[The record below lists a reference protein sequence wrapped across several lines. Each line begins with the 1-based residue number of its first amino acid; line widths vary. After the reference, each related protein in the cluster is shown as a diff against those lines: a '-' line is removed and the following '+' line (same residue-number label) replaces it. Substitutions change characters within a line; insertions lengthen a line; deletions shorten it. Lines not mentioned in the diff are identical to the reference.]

1 MRRIRRLLA
10 SNPGGEPPPQSPRP
24 ADSAEAEAPASHTAR
39 SRRSRK
45 KILTPIALALVGG
58 VLFLA
63 AIVLY
68 YSSPGEP
75 SPVSYATL
83 EMKSPFEFA
92 KIEYVVSQV
101 SSSVAE
107 IYVRITL
114 PFGKR
119 PPAAKAPPA
128 KSPTQYFILFL
139 PPGIAFRTCT
149 AGFCTFSRQQDQYR
163 WAEILKFKTVS
174 PDGQDP
180 TGVAQANFF
189 VRAHDFGYASNG
201 ITALAAIPQVFYLA
215 RGSPTL
221 TTVYEN
227 APAASSYDWS
237 SFPPESLNGTSA
249 GWDEPV
255 TGGATQGRVA
265 VGINHANQAKENNK
279 AFFAG
284 ALIGLAG
291 GALLSAV
298 QEALH
303 AND

>member
-1 MRRIRRLLA
+1 L
-10 SNPGGEPPPQSPRP
+10 
-24 ADSAEAEAPASHTAR
+24 
-39 SRRSRK
+39 RK
-45 KILTPIALALVGG
+45 KILTPIVLALIGG
-58 VLFLA
+58 VLFFS

-75 SPVSYATL
+75 SPVSFVTL

-92 KIEYVVSQV
+92 KIEYVVDQV
-101 SSSVAE
+101 SPSVAE
-107 IYVRITL
+107 IDVRIAL

-119 PPAAKAPPA
+119 PPPVKASAAKAPA
-128 KSPTQYFILFL
+128 QYFILFL
-139 PPGIAFRTCT
+139 PPGIAFRTCP
-149 AGFCTFSRQQDQYR
+149 AGFCTFSRGQDQYR
-163 WAEILKFKTVS
+163 WAEILRFKTIS
-174 PDGQDP
+174 SEGQSP
-180 TGVAQANFF
+180 TGMAQATFF
-189 VRAHDFGYASNG
+189 VRAHDFGYTSNS

-215 RGSPTL
+215 QGSPTL

-227 APAASSYDWS
+227 AAAASSYDWS
-237 SFPPESLNGTSA
+237 AFPTESINGTKA
-249 GWDEPV
+249 VWDEPV

-265 VGINHANQAKENNK
+265 IGINHASQTKENNK

>member
-24 ADSAEAEAPASHTAR
+24 ADSAEAEAPASHPAK
-39 SRRSRK
+39 SRPSRK

-58 VLFLA
+58 ALFLA

-119 PPAAKAPPA
+119 PPPAKAASA
-128 KSPTQYFILFL
+128 KAPTQYFILFL
-139 PPGIAFRTCT
+139 PPGFAFRTCT
-149 AGFCTFSRQQDQYR
+149 AGFCTFSRQRDQYQ

-174 PDGQDP
+174 PEGQSP
-180 TGVAQANFF
+180 TGMAQANFF

-201 ITALAAIPQVFYLA
+201 INALAAIPQVFYLA

-237 SFPPESLNGTSA
+237 SFPAESLNGA
-249 GWDEPV
+249 RAVWDEPV

-265 VGINHANQAKENNK
+265 VGINHANQTKENNK